1 LKLFKFYIFFSI
13 IFFSILLNNDLLS
26 LDNERIKKIEDYLN
40 KLNNISSNFIQ
51 INSDGLKVKG
61 KLFLSKPGKLRI
73 EYEKKENPLI
83 VADGKWLH
91 YFDIELNEI
100 QSVTIEKSPAWILLK
115 KKVNLKKDFKI
126 ETLNKKNNKTFITLS
141 NKDLEN
147 IKKFSLIDLIK
158 LGENNIK
165 NLDDLAD
172 LSSVELIEI
181 FDTNNL
187 KKKDA
192 DEIIMK
198 ARENWFKEDKKKN

>member
-1 LKLFKFYIFFSI
+1 MKLFKFYIFFSI

-83 VADGKWLH
+83 IADGKWLH
-91 YFDIELNEI
+91 YFDMELNEI

-147 IKKFSLIDLIK
+147 IKTIKLIFLNKPLTLKGWTIIDSNEIQTTVSLLKIKEINKFNSKTFQLIK
-158 LGENNIK
+158 
-165 NLDDLAD
+165 
-172 LSSVELIEI
+172 
-181 FDTNNL
+181 
-187 KKKDA
+187 
-192 DEIIMK
+192 
-198 ARENWFKEDKKKN
+198 

>member
-1 LKLFKFYIFFSI
+1 MKLFKFYIFFSI

-26 LDNERIKKIEDYLN
+26 LDNERIKRIEDYLN

-83 VADGKWLH
+83 IADGKWLH
-91 YFDIELNEI
+91 YFDMELNEI

-147 IKKFSLIDLIK
+147 IKTIKLIFLNKPLTLKGWTIIDSNEIQTTVSLLKIKKINKFNSKTFQLIK
-158 LGENNIK
+158 
-165 NLDDLAD
+165 
-172 LSSVELIEI
+172 
-181 FDTNNL
+181 
-187 KKKDA
+187 
-192 DEIIMK
+192 
-198 ARENWFKEDKKKN
+198 

>member
-1 LKLFKFYIFFSI
+1 MKLFKFYIFFSI

-83 VADGKWLH
+83 IADGKWLH
-91 YFDIELNEI
+91 YFDMELNEI

-141 NKDLEN
+141 DKDLEN
-147 IKKFSLIDLIK
+147 IKTIKLIFLNKPLTLKGWMIIDSNEIQTTVSLLKIKKINKFNSKTFQLIK
-158 LGENNIK
+158 
-165 NLDDLAD
+165 
-172 LSSVELIEI
+172 
-181 FDTNNL
+181 
-187 KKKDA
+187 
-192 DEIIMK
+192 
-198 ARENWFKEDKKKN
+198 

>member
-1 LKLFKFYIFFSI
+1 MKLFKFYIFFSI

-83 VADGKWLH
+83 IADGKWLH
-91 YFDIELNEI
+91 YFDMELNEI

-115 KKVNLKKDFKI
+115 KKVNLESQI
-126 ETLNKKNNKTFITLS
+126 Y
-141 NKDLEN
+141 
-147 IKKFSLIDLIK
+147 
-158 LGENNIK
+158 
-165 NLDDLAD
+165 
-172 LSSVELIEI
+172 
-181 FDTNNL
+181 
-187 KKKDA
+187 
-192 DEIIMK
+192 IIGRQK
-198 ARENWFKEDKKKN
+198 VLT

>member
-1 LKLFKFYIFFSI
+1 MKLFKFYIFFSI

-126 ETLNKKNNKTFITLS
+126 ETLHKKNNKTFITLS
-141 NKDLEN
+141 GEDLEN
-147 IKKFSLIDLIK
+147 IKTIKLIFLNKPLTLKGWTIIDSNEIQTTVSLLKIKKINKFKSKTFQLIK
-158 LGENNIK
+158 
-165 NLDDLAD
+165 
-172 LSSVELIEI
+172 
-181 FDTNNL
+181 
-187 KKKDA
+187 
-192 DEIIMK
+192 
-198 ARENWFKEDKKKN
+198 

>member
-1 LKLFKFYIFFSI
+1 MKLFKFYIFFSI

-141 NKDLEN
+141 DKDSEN
-147 IKKFSLIDLIK
+147 IKTIKLIFLNKPLTLKGWMIIDSNEIQTTVSLLKIKKINKFNSKTFQLIK
-158 LGENNIK
+158 
-165 NLDDLAD
+165 
-172 LSSVELIEI
+172 
-181 FDTNNL
+181 
-187 KKKDA
+187 
-192 DEIIMK
+192 
-198 ARENWFKEDKKKN
+198 

>member
-1 LKLFKFYIFFSI
+1 MKLFKFYIFFSI

-83 VADGKWLH
+83 IADGKWLH
-91 YFDIELNEI
+91 YFDMELNEI

-141 NKDLEN
+141 GKDLESIKTIKLIFLN
-147 IKKFSLIDLIK
+147 KPLTLKGWMIIDSNEIQTTVSLLKIKKINKFNSKTFQLIK
-158 LGENNIK
+158 
-165 NLDDLAD
+165 
-172 LSSVELIEI
+172 
-181 FDTNNL
+181 
-187 KKKDA
+187 
-192 DEIIMK
+192 
-198 ARENWFKEDKKKN
+198 

>member
-1 LKLFKFYIFFSI
+1 MKLFKFYIFFSI

-83 VADGKWLH
+83 IADGKWLH
-91 YFDIELNEI
+91 YFDMELNEI
-100 QSVTIEKSPAWILLK
+100 QSVTIENSPAWILLK

-141 NKDLEN
+141 GKDLEN
-147 IKKFSLIDLIK
+147 IKTIKLIFLNKPLTLKGWMIIDSNEIQTTVSLLKIKKINNFNSKTFQLIK
-158 LGENNIK
+158 
-165 NLDDLAD
+165 
-172 LSSVELIEI
+172 
-181 FDTNNL
+181 
-187 KKKDA
+187 
-192 DEIIMK
+192 
-198 ARENWFKEDKKKN
+198 

>member
-1 LKLFKFYIFFSI
+1 MKLFKFYIFFSI

-147 IKKFSLIDLIK
+147 IKTIKLIFLNKPLTLKGWMIIDSNEIQTTVSLLKIKKINKFNSKTFQLIK
-158 LGENNIK
+158 
-165 NLDDLAD
+165 
-172 LSSVELIEI
+172 
-181 FDTNNL
+181 
-187 KKKDA
+187 
-192 DEIIMK
+192 
-198 ARENWFKEDKKKN
+198 

>member
-1 LKLFKFYIFFSI
+1 MKLFKFYIFFSI

-83 VADGKWLH
+83 IADGKWLH
-91 YFDIELNEI
+91 YFDMELNEI

-126 ETLNKKNNKTFITLS
+126 EALNKKNNKTFITLS

-147 IKKFSLIDLIK
+147 IKTIKLIFLNKPLTLKGWTIIDFNEIQTTVSLLKIKKINKFNSKTFQLIK
-158 LGENNIK
+158 
-165 NLDDLAD
+165 
-172 LSSVELIEI
+172 
-181 FDTNNL
+181 
-187 KKKDA
+187 
-192 DEIIMK
+192 
-198 ARENWFKEDKKKN
+198 

>member
-1 LKLFKFYIFFSI
+1 MKLFKFYIFFSI

-26 LDNERIKKIEDYLN
+26 LDNERIKRIEDYLN

-83 VADGKWLH
+83 IADGKWLH
-91 YFDIELNEI
+91 YFDMELNEI

-141 NKDLEN
+141 GKDLEN
-147 IKKFSLIDLIK
+147 IKTIKLIFLNKPLTLKGWTIIDSNEIQTTVSLLKIKKINKFNSKTFQLIK
-158 LGENNIK
+158 
-165 NLDDLAD
+165 
-172 LSSVELIEI
+172 
-181 FDTNNL
+181 
-187 KKKDA
+187 
-192 DEIIMK
+192 
-198 ARENWFKEDKKKN
+198 

>member
-1 LKLFKFYIFFSI
+1 MKLFKFYIFFSI

-83 VADGKWLH
+83 IADGKWLH
-91 YFDIELNEI
+91 YFDMELNEI

-141 NKDLEN
+141 GKDLEN
-147 IKKFSLIDLIK
+147 IKTIKLIFLNKPLTLKGWMIIDSNEIQTTVSLLKIKKINKFNSKTFQLIK
-158 LGENNIK
+158 
-165 NLDDLAD
+165 
-172 LSSVELIEI
+172 
-181 FDTNNL
+181 
-187 KKKDA
+187 
-192 DEIIMK
+192 
-198 ARENWFKEDKKKN
+198 

>member
-1 LKLFKFYIFFSI
+1 MKLFKFYIFFSI

-83 VADGKWLH
+83 IADGKWLH

-141 NKDLEN
+141 GKDLEN
-147 IKKFSLIDLIK
+147 IKTIKLIFLNKPLTLKGWMIIDSNEIQTTVSLLKIKKINKFNSKTFQLIK
-158 LGENNIK
+158 
-165 NLDDLAD
+165 
-172 LSSVELIEI
+172 
-181 FDTNNL
+181 
-187 KKKDA
+187 
-192 DEIIMK
+192 
-198 ARENWFKEDKKKN
+198 

>member
-1 LKLFKFYIFFSI
+1 MKLFKFYIFFSI

-126 ETLNKKNNKTFITLS
+126 EALNKKNNKTFITLS
-141 NKDLEN
+141 DKDSEN
-147 IKKFSLIDLIK
+147 IKTIKLIFLNKPLTLKGWMIIDSNEIQTTVSLLKIKKINKFNSKTFQLIK
-158 LGENNIK
+158 
-165 NLDDLAD
+165 
-172 LSSVELIEI
+172 
-181 FDTNNL
+181 
-187 KKKDA
+187 
-192 DEIIMK
+192 
-198 ARENWFKEDKKKN
+198 

>member
-1 LKLFKFYIFFSI
+1 MKLFKFYIFFSI

-83 VADGKWLH
+83 IADGKWLH
-91 YFDIELNEI
+91 YFDMELNEI

-126 ETLNKKNNKTFITLS
+126 ETLNKKNNKIFITLS
-141 NKDLEN
+141 GKDLEN
-147 IKKFSLIDLIK
+147 IKTIKLIFLNKPLTLKGWTIIDSNEIQTTVSLLKIKKINKFNSKTFQLIK
-158 LGENNIK
+158 
-165 NLDDLAD
+165 
-172 LSSVELIEI
+172 
-181 FDTNNL
+181 
-187 KKKDA
+187 
-192 DEIIMK
+192 
-198 ARENWFKEDKKKN
+198 

>member
-1 LKLFKFYIFFSI
+1 MKLFKFYIFFSI

-26 LDNERIKKIEDYLN
+26 LDNKRIKKIEDYLN

-83 VADGKWLH
+83 IADGKWLH
-91 YFDIELNEI
+91 YFDMELNEI

-126 ETLNKKNNKTFITLS
+126 ETLNKKNNKIFITLS
-141 NKDLEN
+141 GKDLEN
-147 IKKFSLIDLIK
+147 IKTIKLIFLNKPLTLKGWMIIDSNEIQTTVSLLKIKKINKFNSKTFQLIK
-158 LGENNIK
+158 
-165 NLDDLAD
+165 
-172 LSSVELIEI
+172 
-181 FDTNNL
+181 
-187 KKKDA
+187 
-192 DEIIMK
+192 
-198 ARENWFKEDKKKN
+198 

>member
-1 LKLFKFYIFFSI
+1 MKLFKFYIFFSI

-83 VADGKWLH
+83 IADGKWLH
-91 YFDIELNEI
+91 YFDMELNEI

-141 NKDLEN
+141 GKDLEN
-147 IKKFSLIDLIK
+147 IKTIKLIFLNKPLTLKGWMIIDSNEIQTTVSLLKIKKVNKFNSKTFQLIK
-158 LGENNIK
+158 
-165 NLDDLAD
+165 
-172 LSSVELIEI
+172 
-181 FDTNNL
+181 
-187 KKKDA
+187 
-192 DEIIMK
+192 
-198 ARENWFKEDKKKN
+198 

>member
-1 LKLFKFYIFFSI
+1 MKLFKFYIFFSI

-83 VADGKWLH
+83 IADGKWLH
-91 YFDIELNEI
+91 YFDMELNEI

-141 NKDLEN
+141 DKDSEN
-147 IKKFSLIDLIK
+147 IKTIKLIFLNKPLTLKGWMIIDSNEIQTTVSLLKIKKINKFNSKTFQLIK
-158 LGENNIK
+158 
-165 NLDDLAD
+165 
-172 LSSVELIEI
+172 
-181 FDTNNL
+181 
-187 KKKDA
+187 
-192 DEIIMK
+192 
-198 ARENWFKEDKKKN
+198 

>member
-1 LKLFKFYIFFSI
+1 MKLFKFYIFFSI

-40 KLNNISSNFIQ
+40 KLNNISSKFIQ

-83 VADGKWLH
+83 IADGKWLH
-91 YFDIELNEI
+91 YFDMELNEI

-147 IKKFSLIDLIK
+147 IKTIKLIFLNKPLTLKGWMIIDSNEIQTTVSLLKIKKINKFNSKTFQLIK
-158 LGENNIK
+158 
-165 NLDDLAD
+165 
-172 LSSVELIEI
+172 
-181 FDTNNL
+181 
-187 KKKDA
+187 
-192 DEIIMK
+192 
-198 ARENWFKEDKKKN
+198 

>member
-1 LKLFKFYIFFSI
+1 MKLFKFYIFFSI

-83 VADGKWLH
+83 IADGKWLH
-91 YFDIELNEI
+91 YFDMELNEI

-141 NKDLEN
+141 GEDLEN
-147 IKKFSLIDLIK
+147 IKTIKLIFLNKPLTLKGWMIIDSNEIQTTVSLLKIKKINKFNSNTFQLIK
-158 LGENNIK
+158 
-165 NLDDLAD
+165 
-172 LSSVELIEI
+172 
-181 FDTNNL
+181 
-187 KKKDA
+187 
-192 DEIIMK
+192 
-198 ARENWFKEDKKKN
+198 

>member
-1 LKLFKFYIFFSI
+1 MKLFKFYIFFSI

-83 VADGKWLH
+83 IADGKWLH

-147 IKKFSLIDLIK
+147 IKTIKLIFLNKPLTLKGWMIIDSNEIQTTVSLLKIKKINKFNSNTFQLIK
-158 LGENNIK
+158 
-165 NLDDLAD
+165 
-172 LSSVELIEI
+172 
-181 FDTNNL
+181 
-187 KKKDA
+187 
-192 DEIIMK
+192 
-198 ARENWFKEDKKKN
+198 

>member
-73 EYEKKENPLI
+73 EYEKKESPLI
-83 VADGKWLH
+83 IADGKWLH

-141 NKDLEN
+141 GKDLESIKTIKLIFLN
-147 IKKFSLIDLIK
+147 KPLTLKGWMIIDSNEIQTTVSLLKIKKINKFNSKTFQLIK
-158 LGENNIK
+158 
-165 NLDDLAD
+165 
-172 LSSVELIEI
+172 
-181 FDTNNL
+181 
-187 KKKDA
+187 
-192 DEIIMK
+192 
-198 ARENWFKEDKKKN
+198 

>member
-1 LKLFKFYIFFSI
+1 MKLFKFYIFFSI

-83 VADGKWLH
+83 IADGKWLH
-91 YFDIELNEI
+91 YFDMELNEI

-126 ETLNKKNNKTFITLS
+126 EALNKKNNKTFITLS
-141 NKDLEN
+141 DKDSEN
-147 IKKFSLIDLIK
+147 IKTIK
-158 LGENNIK
+158 LIFLNKPLTLKGWMIIDSNEIQTTVSLLKIK
-165 NLDDLAD
+165 KINKFNSKTFINYDK
-172 LSSVELIEI
+172 I
-181 FDTNNL
+181 FNPKFIFN
-187 KKKDA
+187 
-192 DEIIMK
+192 
-198 ARENWFKEDKKKN
+198 FFS

>member
-1 LKLFKFYIFFSI
+1 MKLFKFYIFFSI

-91 YFDIELNEI
+91 YFDMELNEI

-141 NKDLEN
+141 DKDLEN
-147 IKKFSLIDLIK
+147 IKTIKLIFLNKPLTLKGWSIIDSNEIQTSVSLLKIKKINKFNSKTFQLIK
-158 LGENNIK
+158 
-165 NLDDLAD
+165 
-172 LSSVELIEI
+172 
-181 FDTNNL
+181 
-187 KKKDA
+187 
-192 DEIIMK
+192 
-198 ARENWFKEDKKKN
+198 

>member
-1 LKLFKFYIFFSI
+1 MKLFKFYIFFSI

-83 VADGKWLH
+83 IADGKWLH

-126 ETLNKKNNKTFITLS
+126 ETLNEKNNKTFITLS
-141 NKDLEN
+141 DKDSEN
-147 IKKFSLIDLIK
+147 IKTIKLIFLNKPLTLKGWMIIDSNEIQTTVSLLKIKKINKFNSKTFQLIK
-158 LGENNIK
+158 
-165 NLDDLAD
+165 
-172 LSSVELIEI
+172 
-181 FDTNNL
+181 
-187 KKKDA
+187 
-192 DEIIMK
+192 
-198 ARENWFKEDKKKN
+198 

>member
-1 LKLFKFYIFFSI
+1 MKLFKFYIFFSI

-73 EYEKKENPLI
+73 EYEKKESPLI
-83 VADGKWLH
+83 IADGKWLH
-91 YFDIELNEI
+91 YFDMELNEI

-147 IKKFSLIDLIK
+147 IKTIKLIFLNKPLTLKGWMIIDSNEIQTTVSLLKIKKINKFNSKTFQLIK
-158 LGENNIK
+158 
-165 NLDDLAD
+165 
-172 LSSVELIEI
+172 
-181 FDTNNL
+181 
-187 KKKDA
+187 
-192 DEIIMK
+192 
-198 ARENWFKEDKKKN
+198 

>member
-1 LKLFKFYIFFSI
+1 MKLFKFYIFFSI

-73 EYEKKENPLI
+73 EYEKKESPLI
-83 VADGKWLH
+83 IADGKWLH

-141 NKDLEN
+141 GKDLES
-147 IKKFSLIDLIK
+147 IKTIKLIFLNKPLTLKGWTIIDSNEIQTTVSLLKINKINKFNSKTFQLIK
-158 LGENNIK
+158 
-165 NLDDLAD
+165 
-172 LSSVELIEI
+172 
-181 FDTNNL
+181 
-187 KKKDA
+187 
-192 DEIIMK
+192 
-198 ARENWFKEDKKKN
+198 

>member
-1 LKLFKFYIFFSI
+1 MKLFKFYIFFSI

-83 VADGKWLH
+83 IADGKWLH
-91 YFDIELNEI
+91 YFDMELNEI

-126 ETLNKKNNKTFITLS
+126 ETLNKKNNKIFITLS
-141 NKDLEN
+141 GKDLEN
-147 IKKFSLIDLIK
+147 IKTIKLIFLNKPLTLKGWMIIDSNEIQTTVSLLKIKKINKFNSKTFQLIK
-158 LGENNIK
+158 
-165 NLDDLAD
+165 
-172 LSSVELIEI
+172 
-181 FDTNNL
+181 
-187 KKKDA
+187 
-192 DEIIMK
+192 
-198 ARENWFKEDKKKN
+198 